1 MNISSDEL
9 KANGFQRGGTVCP
22 DPTPLRCLNPG
33 SQREKWEGLFRVE
46 NMWDVQGYVV
56 YIMVVNHEFKKA
68 GHTGK
73 GGARFKTRMEGS
85 FNCLR
90 PVIAGGP
97 PYLGDPFKQ
106 HAPATILAQQ
116 DVELWAKPFPSL
128 ALMMAKES
136 ELNDKYEGELTKEG
150 QRRANRQPDP

>member
-1 MNISSDEL
+1 VTN
-9 KANGFQRGGTVCP
+9 T
-22 DPTPLRCLNPG
+22 
-33 SQREKWEGLFRVE
+33 
-46 NMWDVQGYVV
+46 WDVQGYVV

-73 GGARFKTRMEGS
+73 GGTRFKIRMEGS

-90 PVIAGGP
+90 PVIAGRR
-97 PYLGDPFKQ
+97 PYLGDPFKH

-116 DVELWAKPFPSL
+116 EVESWAKPFPSL

-136 ELNDKYEGELTKEG
+136 ELNNKYEGEWTKEG
-150 QRRANRQPDP
+150 QRRASRQG